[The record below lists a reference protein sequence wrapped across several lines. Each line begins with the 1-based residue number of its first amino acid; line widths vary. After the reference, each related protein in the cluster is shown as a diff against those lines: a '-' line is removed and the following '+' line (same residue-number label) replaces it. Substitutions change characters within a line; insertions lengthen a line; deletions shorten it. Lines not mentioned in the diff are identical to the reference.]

1 MWWAKSLGI
10 EAERTCARPG
20 GMFSNENVL
29 MVRIEHIEDTMDRET
44 ECPNCAALKRQ
55 LREQSDILARERAD
69 RFASKASGDFDETA
83 LRLDTLYRE
92 RGVTETDE
100 IAARTRLLPLRAKLV
115 EVEARTENLKAQKGL
130 IDARAEQTILNQHL
144 TRQKIRKMELEN
156 EEREAMIELYRAAVD
171 AVERLGTGQMIEADF
186 EVLESLKQIG
196 VKIPKKLKSG
206 GQIQKQTNGEHTQ
219 NAR

>member
-1 MWWAKSLGI
+1 
-10 EAERTCARPG
+10 
-20 GMFSNENVL
+20 

-55 LREQSDILARERAD
+55 LREQSNILAGERAD